1 MHPSS
6 TAAVPASTG
15 APRRHVATRDQ
26 QLRRIAAEIQIH
38 ERTLTKMER
47 GELTLASPSN
57 VQARIASLR
66 AEHDRL
72 VADGH
77 PGDVVCRNCAKP
89 IREGED
95 RDDSWGAP
103 MHRLCGLELT
113 VRDLTEELAKL
124 KRELRNLSGGT
135 LE

>member
-6 TAAVPASTG
+6 TAAVPATTG

-47 GELTLASPSN
+47 GELTLASPTN
-57 VQARIASLR
+57 VRARIATLQ
-66 AEHDRL
+66 AERDRL

-77 PGDVVCRNCAKP
+77 PGAIVCRNCTKP
-89 IREGED
+89 IREDED

-113 VRDLTEELAKL
+113 VRDMAEELAKL
-124 KRELRNLSGGT
+124 KKEIRNLAGT
-135 LE
+135 VLA